1 MFDSLSIGG
10 VPGVVLEKPLP
21 QLISRRS
28 SDSNSDVS
36 SSSSSDSPMMVTDS
50 QGNVQFLDKAQPPAI
65 AQDEIGCGLLQML
78 RTTYG
83 NQRRQSEGAG
93 NAGCY
98 YPPVP
103 YPSSS
108 ENNTSPAAPA
118 PDFLETILTHREA
131 FVAFPYGHRTCSKAL
146 TQLAFSLEHH
156 AAQSGADGD
165 LDTAIALHNEAW
177 LMSGWCK

>member
-1 MFDSLSIGG
+1 
-10 VPGVVLEKPLP
+10 
-21 QLISRRS
+21 
-28 SDSNSDVS
+28 
-36 SSSSSDSPMMVTDS
+36 MMVTDS
-50 QGNVQFLDKAQPPAI
+50 QGNVQFLDQAQSPAI
-65 AQDEIGCGLLQML
+65 AQDAVGCGLLQML

-83 NQRRQSEGAG
+83 NQQQQLEGAA

-103 YPSSS
+103 YPSKSESS
-108 ENNTSPAAPA
+108 SPAAPA
-118 PDFLETILTHREA
+118 PDFLETIFTHREA

-146 TQLAFSLEHH
+146 TQLAFALERS